1 MRVEEE
7 QPELPQDLAEFWM
20 RLNDDGC
27 DSRHIHQMVRQIQRE
42 QTSAVLDAA
51 RLFYTADKTRPLS
64 ALDICDALDE
74 LRCKAEALD
83 LALLGARREAKINGC
98 GEALTQQAGELV
110 RGLERLQRA
119 VTAEL
124 RVTDQA
130 REDR

>member
-1 MRVEEE
+1 MRVEED

-27 DSRHIHQMVRQIQRE
+27 DSRHIHQMVRHIQRE
-42 QTSAVLDAA
+42 QASAVVNAA
-51 RLFYTADKTRPLS
+51 RLFYTADKNRPLS

-130 REDR
+130 REDC